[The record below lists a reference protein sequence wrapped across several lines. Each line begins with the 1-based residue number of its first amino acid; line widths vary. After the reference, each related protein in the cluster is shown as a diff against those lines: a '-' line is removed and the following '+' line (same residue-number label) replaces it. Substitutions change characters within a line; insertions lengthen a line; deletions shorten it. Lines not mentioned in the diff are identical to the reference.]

1 MFCGRGKRLRG
12 GKHGHFIESDGAEEI
27 VARVKLGIE
36 KTLSMR
42 RKRESAHGAVPTTP
56 LRSRQR
62 HLGGNERLPQPAWTL

>member
-27 VARVKLGIE
+27 VARVKLGVE

-42 RKRESAHGAVPTTP
+42 RKRESAHGTVPTTAP
-56 LRSRQR
+56 SSLQR
-62 HLGGNERLPQPAWTL
+62 HLGGNKSLSL